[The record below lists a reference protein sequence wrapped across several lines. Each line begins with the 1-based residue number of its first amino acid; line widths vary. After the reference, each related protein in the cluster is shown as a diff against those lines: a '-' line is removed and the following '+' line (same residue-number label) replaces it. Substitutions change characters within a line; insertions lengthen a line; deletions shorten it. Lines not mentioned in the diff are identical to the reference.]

1 MRLSRNVIILSVCLM
16 LLKGATA
23 SAEVDFNIYPN
34 GEILGPAVSF
44 TDINETESDIKKHP
58 EDLLEKNDNIIPYG
72 FALANTIGYPNG
84 KAIIPRF
91 EAGFATGV
99 AAYQY
104 DRYENFTK
112 DNPEVPGVG
121 ANAAVHFG
129 LGITEDTDV
138 TFKLFVN
145 QGMYTPDKSIDKE
158 SDERDYKVSLKE
170 TDLISIGVKGRYNLI
185 GETSIVPFILSFGGV
200 TAGVAVDYSHGNIS
214 ASTTYTDRRPVSF
227 TATSSFS
234 GDEFEQEIDIET
246 RVKGETQIEWNIVSV
261 TPEIMAYADL
271 LYIFTFYTGPAVALN
286 AGSANIHASAE
297 GSLKNQE
304 EVYADES
311 HITTLAETGSTI
323 ATGELK
329 ANAPYDIPFAVPM
342 WKLGMEINIM
352 AFKIQAEAAT
362 VLTSPADSFTAQV
375 GLRMQF

>member
-1 MRLSRNVIILSVCLM
+1 MRLSRNAIILSVCLM
-16 LLKGATA
+16 FLNAGTVFAD
-23 SAEVDFNIYPN
+23 VDFNIYPN
-34 GEILGPAVSF
+34 GEVLGPAVSF

-58 EDLLEKNDNIIPYG
+58 EDLLEDNDTIIPYG

-91 EAGFATGV
+91 EAGFATGA

-104 DRYENFTK
+104 DRYENFTN

-158 SDERDYKVSLKE
+158 SDERDYKISLEE
-170 TDLISIGVKGRYNLI
+170 TDLVSIGIKGRYNLI
-185 GETSIVPFILSFGGV
+185 GETSIVPFVLSFGGV
-200 TAGVAVDYSHGNIS
+200 TAGVAVDYSHGNVS
-214 ASTTYTDRRPVSF
+214 ASTTYIDRRAVSF
-227 TATSSFS
+227 TGTSTFS

-246 RVKGETQIEWNIVSV
+246 KVKGETKIEWNIVSV

-271 LYIFTFYTGPAVALN
+271 FYVFTFYTGPAVALN
-286 AGSANIHASAE
+286 AGSANITATAE

-304 EVYADES
+304 NVYADENQ
-311 HITTLAETGSTI
+311 ITTLAETGSTI

-329 ANAPYDIPFAVPM
+329 ANAPYDIPLAVPM